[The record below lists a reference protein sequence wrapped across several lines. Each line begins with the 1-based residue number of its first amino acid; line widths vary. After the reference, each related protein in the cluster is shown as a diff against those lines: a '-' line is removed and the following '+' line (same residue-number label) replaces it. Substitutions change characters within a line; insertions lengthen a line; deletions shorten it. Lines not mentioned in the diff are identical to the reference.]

1 MTATTLMA
9 GGSITAVDYR
19 CNRGPHDAPY
29 PEQHDSFLVAYVR
42 RGSFGYRCRSH
53 AHELIAGSV
62 LLGRP
67 GDEYICTHDHACGD
81 ECLVFSFAP
90 DVAETIAG
98 AAFWQAGCVPPAA
111 TPIVFGEL
119 AQAAATGAEIG
130 LDEAGLW
137 FAASCAGAIAGQP
150 PARIDASPRDRH
162 RMVETALWLEAQA
175 HEPIC
180 LETAAGTAGLSP
192 FHFLRLFSAVLGVT
206 PHQYLLRARLRRAA
220 RLLAGDTRSITD
232 IAFDSGFA
240 DLSNFI
246 RTFHRAAGMS
256 PRRFRQTARGKRKIF
271 QEQYC
276 ARLLG

>member
-1 MTATTLMA
+1 MAATTLLA
-9 GGSITAVDYR
+9 GGPVTAVDYR

-42 RGSFGYRCRSH
+42 RGSFGYRCRGH
-53 AHELIAGSV
+53 AHELVAGSV

-67 GDEYICTHDHACGD
+67 GDEYLCTHDHVCGD
-81 ECLVFSFAP
+81 ECLVFSFAA

-98 AAFWQAGCVPPAA
+98 ARFWQTGCVPPAA
-111 TPIVFGEL
+111 SAMAFGEL
-119 AQAAATGAEIG
+119 AQVAATDAAIG
-130 LDEAGLW
+130 LDEAGLM
-137 FAASCAGAIAGQP
+137 FASRCAGVATDRP
-150 PARIDASPRDRH
+150 PRHIGISARDRY
-162 RMVETALWLEAQA
+162 RMVEAALWLDEQA
-175 HEPIC
+175 HEPIS
-180 LETAAGTAGLSP
+180 LETAADTAGLSP
-192 FHFLRLFSAVLGVT
+192 FHFLRLFSAALGVT

-220 RLLAGDTRSITD
+220 RLLAGSNNSVTD

-256 PRRFRQTARGKRKIF
+256 PRRFRQTARGSRKIF
-271 QEQYC
+271 QEQHC

>member
-1 MTATTLMA
+1 MAATTLMA

-42 RGSFGYRCRSH
+42 RGSFGYRCRGH
-53 AHELIAGSV
+53 AHDLVAGAV

-67 GDEYICTHDHACGD
+67 GDEYLCTHDHVCGD
-81 ECLVFSFAP
+81 ECLVFSFAA

-98 AAFWQAGCVPPAA
+98 AAFWETGCVPPAA
-111 TPIVFGEL
+111 SAMAFGEL
-119 AQAAATGAEIG
+119 AQAAATDAAIG
-130 LDEAGLW
+130 LDEAGLM
-137 FAASCAGAIAGQP
+137 FASRCAGVATDRP
-150 PARIDASPRDRH
+150 PRRIGISARDRH
-162 RMVETALWLEAQA
+162 RMVEMALWLDEQA
-175 HEPIC
+175 HEPIS
-180 LETAAGTAGLSP
+180 LETAAGTADLSP
-192 FHFLRLFSAVLGVT
+192 FHFLRLFSAALGVT
-206 PHQYLLRARLRRAA
+206 PHQYLLRVRLRRAA
-220 RLLAGDTRSITD
+220 RLLAGSNHSVTD

-256 PRRFRQTARGKRKIF
+256 PRRFRQTARGTRKIF
-271 QEQYC
+271 QEQYG